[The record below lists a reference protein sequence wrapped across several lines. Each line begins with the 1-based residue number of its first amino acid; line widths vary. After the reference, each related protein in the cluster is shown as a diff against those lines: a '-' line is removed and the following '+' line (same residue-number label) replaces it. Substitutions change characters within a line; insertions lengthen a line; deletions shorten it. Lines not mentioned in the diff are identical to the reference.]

1 MKKYFILLFFM
12 LLLISCKKQDV
23 STLDTTPTQPVVSQN
38 TDTIT
43 DTWAVTNIA
52 ETGATQVPAKIK
64 TADES
69 KESTSTRDAEKASGN
84 KQVSEKIPQ
93 DEKTIKKSP
102 EVGANMGGIGV
113 YKDYSEKMLGKYNKT
128 IIFFHAEWCPSCRAS
143 DASILKWSVPAGV
156 AILKANYDTEE
167 DLKKKY
173 GVTYQHTFVQV
184 DSSGNLIKKWSGWLT
199 LAEIIDEIK

>member
-1 MKKYFILLFFM
+1 MTGVQTCALP
-12 LLLISCKKQDV
+12 IS
-23 STLDTTPTQPVVSQN
+23 
-38 TDTIT
+38 
-43 DTWAVTNIA
+43 
-52 ETGATQVPAKIK
+52 
-64 TADES
+64 
-69 KESTSTRDAEKASGN
+69 STRDAEKASGN